1 MGRKSSR
8 LATVQA
14 PEVAHEKT
22 FGIEI
27 GNRGPSTLFPFSSA
41 EGAGG
46 LQNVVFDLRSRD
58 MFEIEILNRFWP
70 IHNAMPP
77 VSTAGVYL
85 RLSLQR
91 RGERRPA
98 ANSLAQGL
106 GLIKDENG

>member
-14 PEVAHEKT
+14 PEVTHEKT
-22 FGIEI
+22 FGVEI
-27 GNRGPSTLFPFSSA
+27 GYREPSALFPFSSA
-41 EGAGG
+41 KGAGG

-77 VSTAGVYL
+77 VSTAGIWL
-85 RLSLQR
+85 RLSPLPS
-91 RGERRPA
+91 GEEKRAVPRL
-98 ANSLAQGL
+98 LA
-106 GLIKDENG
+106 